1 MWLGI
6 FYRVVAVLLGPN
18 KLAEKWVF
26 LFGFYGG
33 WTDNKN
39 WDTDLT
45 ETVNVYTS
53 CENLGEGFIHEMT
66 LQIRYWDPI
75 YKVNLAWRLNFFSKQ
90 NQIWKKK
97 KNLNSWR
104 KRERGRKKVFQPVYI
119 RSTFSGT
126 KIFLKAS
133 SYSKAQQKQKKKLHF
148 SVWRKTTFPA
158 AQLCSIT

>member
-6 FYRVVAVLLGPN
+6 FYRVVAVFLGPN

-45 ETVNVYTS
+45 ETVNVCTS
-53 CENLGEGFIHEMT
+53 CENLGEGFVQEMT

-97 KNLNSWR
+97 NIWIHEEK
-104 KRERGRKKVFQPVYI
+104 ERGRKKVFQPVYI

-133 SYSKAQQKQKKKLHF
+133 SYSKAQQKQKKQLHF
-148 SVWRKTTFPA
+148 AVWRKTTFPA